1 MKTIYMAIALCTTGF
16 YALPAKA
23 QSNTR
28 IENLGWLV
36 GSWNRTNS
44 KPGHAGNE
52 RWLIDR
58 EIGLRGYGVT
68 TKGSDTLF
76 VEKMRI
82 VEGDHGALYFVADV
96 LENPKPTYFH
106 IISVT
111 QNEFTCENQAHDF
124 PKMIHYERKL
134 KNLEVTLLGNGRTVI
149 YRFVKAD

>member
-1 MKTIYMAIALCTTGF
+1 MKVIYLAIALHAASF
-16 YALPAKA
+16 YASPAKA

-36 GSWNRTNS
+36 GSWNRTNNKS
-44 KPGHAGNE
+44 GHTGNE

-58 EIGLRGYGVT
+58 EIGLRGYGIT

-96 LENPKPTYFH
+96 LENPKPVYFH
-106 IISVT
+106 IISIT
-111 QNEFTCENQAHDF
+111 PDEFTCENQGHDF

-134 KNLEVTLLGNGRTVI
+134 KNLEVTLAGNGRTVI
-149 YRFVKAD
+149 HRFVKAD